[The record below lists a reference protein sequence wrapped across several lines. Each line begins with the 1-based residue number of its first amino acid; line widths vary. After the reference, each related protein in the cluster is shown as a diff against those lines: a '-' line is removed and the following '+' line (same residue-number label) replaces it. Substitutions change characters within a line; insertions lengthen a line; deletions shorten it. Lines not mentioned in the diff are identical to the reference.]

1 MGISNPRPLTYILPW
16 PHVQTAPLCLVL
28 SSWFYTVLSWDQ
40 SCCLYHGLAGVSSSV
55 YSACSAVLRAGV
67 YTICSAGIRAG
78 VYTVCS
84 AGVSIDVYTVCSTG
98 ARASVYTVAHS
109 VG

>member
-1 MGISNPRPLTYILPW
+1 MGISNPRPLTYILSW
-16 PHVQTAPLCLVL
+16 PHVQTAPLCPVL
-28 SSWFYTVLSWDQ
+28 SSWFYTVLN
-40 SCCLYHGLAGVSSSV
+40 HGLAGVSSSV

-67 YTICSAGIRAG
+67 YTVCSAGIRAG

-84 AGVSIDVYTVCSTG
+84 AGVSLDVYTVCSTG
-98 ARASVYTVAHS
+98 ARANVYTVAHS